1 MGIQPGQTEKE
12 EMHNLNTIELPE
24 TLEVIASRTSTPTT
38 TDEHRQTTDI
48 AVYKY
53 YFSAMGWF
61 RVFVLVFLLA
71 VNGGIGG
78 LRSMSTFPSTNSKCC
93 MMLIFVQVLGLRC
106 GPLAPTALQ
115 ARDWATGLECMGH
128 CPSSKVLQWPFR
140 YSK

>member
-1 MGIQPGQTEKE
+1 
-12 EMHNLNTIELPE
+12 MHDHNTIELPE
-24 TLEVIASRTSTPTT
+24 TLEVITSRVSTPAS

-61 RVFVLVFLLA
+61 RVLVLVFLL
-71 VNGGIGG
+71 VVDGGIGG
-78 LRSMSTFPSTNSKCC
+78 LRSMSKLPSANRKCRT
-93 MMLIFVQVLGLRC
+93 MLIFVQVLGLRC

-115 ARDWATGLECMGH
+115 ARDWVTGLECMVH
-128 CPSSKVLQWPFR
+128 SPSSKLLQWRLR